1 MDYLGL
7 ALFAEGQTDHRFLHP
22 LLARLCEDLCVQHAD
37 RPIEVA
43 PVLELHSP
51 SGSDGT
57 PREDRIALAAT
68 ESAAA
73 WRLLFVHTDGEGDPQ
88 AAYLQRVQPAV
99 ERVRSSL
106 GPTYAVVGVVPV
118 RETESWILA
127 DGDAL
132 RVAFG
137 TTLQDQELG
146 LPSPLH
152 LAEGIRDPKAVLR
165 RAHKET
171 NPTRTRARTGA
182 AVFLSIIG
190 EQVSLPK
197 LRHLPSFAKLETD
210 LMDALR
216 AMRLLR

>member
-7 ALFAEGQTDHRFLHP
+7 ALFAEGQTDHRFLQP
-22 LLARLCEDLCVQHAD
+22 LLVRLCEDLCLQHAN
-37 RPIEVA
+37 RPVEVA

-51 SGSDGT
+51 THSEGT
-57 PREDRIALAAT
+57 PREDRIVLAAA

-88 AAYLQRVQPAV
+88 AAYAQRVRPAAD
-99 ERVRSSL
+99 RVRTRL
-106 GPTYAVVGVVPV
+106 GNERAVVGVVPV

-137 TTLQDQELG
+137 TTLLDQDMG
-146 LPSPLH
+146 LPNPLH
-152 LAEGIRDPKAVLR
+152 LTEGIRDPKAALR
-165 RAHKET
+165 QAHRAT

-190 EQVSLPK
+190 EQISLPK
-197 LRHLPSFAKLETD
+197 LRHLPSFVVMETD
-210 LMDALR
+210 LLGALR
-216 AMRLLR
+216 AMGLLR